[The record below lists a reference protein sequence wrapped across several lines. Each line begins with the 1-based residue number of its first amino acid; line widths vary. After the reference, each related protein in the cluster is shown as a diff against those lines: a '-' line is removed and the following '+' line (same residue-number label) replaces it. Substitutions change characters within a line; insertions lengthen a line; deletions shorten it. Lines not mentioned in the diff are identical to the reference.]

1 MREYFGPE
9 VWIIADQAGRGLQDF
24 EGQYLEPDYVSLNVD
39 SHLYQVRLSA
49 LKRIDMGDILLEMY
63 KNV

>member
-49 LKRIDMGDILLEMY
+49 LKKDRYGGYIVR
-63 KNV
+63 NV